1 MLLVFYLPF
10 VLAIVLANYAEKH
23 RVLKRVFFFLLGLAN
38 LLVAVVMGG
47 YLLLAREPGLGG
59 LSPFALEEAAGLRAS
74 FFFASLVALA
84 LLHPGVRRSLA
95 RLMNIVPNS
104 TVHLLALTL
113 AIYFV
118 ALTVPLATLTV
129 EAQHLD
135 TLPVS
140 LSAWDLGL
148 NAGMLLII
156 AAVGVGFPTRRSW
169 RRMLTRLK
177 LEPMTARQ
185 AFWAFLAILGLLAFD
200 RIVVWLWAAY
210 LPANYALVQE
220 FNAQLFKDLMTP
232 VGGVI
237 VGITAGFGEEI
248 LFRGA
253 VQPRFGLVLTSALF
267 ALAHLQYAL
276 SPALVEVLVVGLVLG
291 LLRRRANTTTCILVH
306 AGYNFADLL
315 IIAAGNGL

>member
-1 MLLVFYLPF
+1 
-10 VLAIVLANYAEKH
+10 
-23 RVLKRVFFFLLGLAN
+23 
-38 LLVAVVMGG
+38 
-47 YLLLAREPGLGG
+47 
-59 LSPFALEEAAGLRAS
+59 
-74 FFFASLVALA
+74 
-84 LLHPGVRRSLA
+84 
-95 RLMNIVPNS
+95 
-104 TVHLLALTL
+104 
-113 AIYFV
+113 
-118 ALTVPLATLTV
+118 
-129 EAQHLD
+129 
-135 TLPVS
+135 
-140 LSAWDLGL
+140 
-148 NAGMLLII
+148 
-156 AAVGVGFPTRRSW
+156 
-169 RRMLTRLK
+169 
-177 LEPMTARQ
+177 
-185 AFWAFLAILGLLAFD
+185 LAFD